1 MVRRSAQAQRTWA
14 RSHSRGI
21 RRCRSCYDRETTAV
35 LSTMAQKRKE
45 LPKITDFFSAT
56 SGNVCESAERG
67 VGPAPVKQSEHRV
80 RAGSPTH
87 TYFTR
92 MSTRNT
98 GEACL
103 GSEDPRC
110 IHFLG
115 HTPPPPPPPPPTVAW
130 LLYPLPP
137 HITPPPCLKLGNTAL
152 TQPSYRHKHYVT
164 TEAICCCLQTCK
176 SLLNVLVGTPL

>member
-1 MVRRSAQAQRTWA
+1 MVLTLEWQCTKSHSQETVFPLQPGAPPCLNLATGGMVRRSAQAQHTWA
-14 RSHSRGI
+14 QSHSRGI

-35 LSTMAQKRKE
+35 LSTMRKE

-115 HTPPPPPPPPPTVAW
+115 HTPPPHCGMATLPPTPTHYATT
-130 LLYPLPP
+130 LFEIGK
-137 HITPPPCLKLGNTAL
+137 HCANTTKL
-152 TQPSYRHKHYVT
+152 
-164 TEAICCCLQTCK
+164 
-176 SLLNVLVGTPL
+176 